1 MSSAIKAVIQHEAA
15 LARIDEMHRRAAAG
29 RFDVNTE
36 RKRRRSRHRSLH
48 AGVRRLRV
56 ALKGE
61 ST

>member
-15 LARIDEMHRRAAAG
+15 LAQIDEMHRRQAAR

-36 RKRRRSRHRSLH
+36 KRRHRRRRRSLP

-61 ST
+61 SA